1 MLIIDRPLVLKSIL
15 QILQKSLGTMLVF
28 LSGFAIP
35 GLLRNI
41 AVNYLAN
48 YLLDPDQ
55 RNQQDQVT
63 SFITLYILPP
73 KWRWIVDTINFP
85 RSTPAHVFAKLPFVT
100 FAISSLMCLT
110 TVICMKVRFETK
122 PKTRGFFSLSSPLH
136 DSLLPLHS
144 SLSLSPRKFSRKPLG
159 PGTMKIGVKI
169 PLPFSFCF

>member
-1 MLIIDRPLVLKSIL
+1 
-15 QILQKSLGTMLVF
+15 MLVSF
-28 LSGFAIP
+28 SGFAIP

-63 SFITLYILPP
+63 SYHSSPP
-73 KWRWIVDTINFP
+73 KWRWIVDSINFP

-122 PKTRGFFSLSSPLH
+122 QKPEVFSLSPLRFMTH
-136 DSLLPLHS
+136 CCSFTACSLFRQENFQENHWDQGL
-144 SLSLSPRKFSRKPLG
+144 
-159 PGTMKIGVKI
+159 
-169 PLPFSFCF
+169 